1 MHRWTDSPW
10 ERQKGESEKAFA
22 AFVIYR
28 DLGEKRTI
36 TGVAQRLSRSRQW
49 INEWKDK
56 WQWKERATLYDQEM
70 QREARKAA
78 RETVAEE
85 YETMIKRQIAIS
97 LQLQSKAMKA
107 LQGLKPEKLTP
118 KEIREW
124 IKMATELERMN
135 RKLVEEKNEQHNLE
149 NNYMVSDDPIT
160 IALKE
165 AQDARYQ

>member
-1 MHRWTDSPW
+1 MQKWTDSPW
-10 ERQKGESEKAFA
+10 ERQRGESEKAFA

-36 TGVAQRLSRSRQW
+36 TEVARKLTRSRQW

-56 WQWKERATLYDQEM
+56 WRWKERAAEYDQEM
-70 QREARKAA
+70 QRVARKAA
-78 RETVAEE
+78 RETMAEE

-107 LQGLKPEKLTP
+107 LQTLKPEKLTP

-124 IKMATELERMN
+124 LKMSTELERMN
-135 RKLVEEKNEQHNLE
+135 RALVEEKNEKQSTERNSI
-149 NNYMVSDDPIT
+149 VDDPISE
-160 IALKE
+160 ALKGE
-165 AQDARYQ
+165 FDHGQNQ

>member
-1 MHRWTDSPW
+1 MKWTDSPW
-10 ERQKGESEKAFA
+10 ERQQGESEKAFA

-36 TGVAQRLSRSRQW
+36 TEVAKKLTRSRQW

-56 WQWKERATLYDQEM
+56 WHWKERAALYDQEM
-70 QREARKAA
+70 QRVARKAA
-78 RETVAEE
+78 REIMAEE

-107 LQGLKPEKLTP
+107 LQTLKPEKLTP

-124 IKMATELERMN
+124 LKMSTELERSIRQTPEDNQTDVIYQMEIEDMDDVERDIYGN
-135 RKLVEEKNEQHNLE
+135 R
-149 NNYMVSDDPIT
+149 
-160 IALKE
+160 
-165 AQDARYQ
+165 

>member
-1 MHRWTDSPW
+1 MKWTDSPW
-10 ERQKGESEKAFA
+10 ERQQGESEKAFA

-36 TGVAQRLSRSRQW
+36 TEVAKQLSRSRQW

-56 WQWKERATLYDQEM
+56 WSWKERAALYDQEM

-78 RETVAEE
+78 RAIMAGE
-85 YETMIKRQIAIS
+85 YETMIKRQLAIS

-107 LQGLKPEKLTP
+107 MQELKPNKLTP

-124 IKMATELERMN
+124 IKMGTDLERMN
-135 RKLVEEKNEQHNLE
+135 RTLVEENEKQNAE
-149 NNYMVSDDPIT
+149 SSRMVADDPIT
-160 IALKE
+160 TALKE
-165 AQDARYQ
+165 ECEYGQHQ